1 MQGKT
6 AKNALESITILK
18 LGGFVIFKASC
29 LVENVSSPVWEDG
42 IF

>member
-6 AKNALESITILK
+6 AKNALENIAVLK
-18 LGGFVIFKASC
+18 LGNFVIFKASC
-29 LVENVSSPVWEDG
+29 VVENVSSIWEDG